1 MLPRL
6 PKGAAV
12 VAIGVP
18 LLLFF
23 ALALLTL
30 VPSLY
35 WAPFPQAGITAPDT
49 SAAAPPPMYNHSD
62 GVLLINEA
70 APNDTSND
78 PYQRDPWLGEVAWIA
93 GVQAGQEYIGE
104 HPQPQ
109 NVQVLKGMS
118 TAEIWEYMIYISGA
132 LGVGCQYCHDI
143 ENFAADP
150 YPQKISGRLMLRL
163 VQDLNGQYLSQIPT
177 WAGNYVQCATC
188 HQGQPY
194 GMLAFSEHNSYTPAD
209 PNTTTIDDLQTYV
222 IDTQA
227 VAPSEEFVT
236 SHPTTGKMLS
246 MVNFM
251 RQNWDK
257 YVLPRPENQE
267 LLDQLPVNN
276 RQDYV
281 VIADTV
287 YSVPNCYTCHQGYRI
302 PDGAISR
309 YELRGMVDGGW
320 TLLPDMLRGTEFDAA
335 AEQSLSQR

>member
-1 MLPRL
+1 MPPRL
-6 PKGAAV
+6 PKGTAV
-12 VAIGVP
+12 VAIALP
-18 LLLFF
+18 LLMFL
-23 ALALLTL
+23 ALAVLTL

-35 WAPFPQAGITAPDT
+35 WAAFPNAGVAAPDA
-49 SAAAPPPMYNHSD
+49 SAATQPPMYNTSD
-62 GVLLINEA
+62 GILLITQSE
-70 APNDTSND
+70 PNDTSTD
-78 PYQRDPWLGEVAWIA
+78 PYRREPWLGEEAWIA
-93 GVQAGQEYIGE
+93 AVQAGQEYIGTY
-104 HPQPQ
+104 PQPQ
-109 NVQVLKGMS
+109 NVQILKGMS
-118 TAEIWEYMIYISGA
+118 TGEVWEYMIHISGA
-132 LGVGCQYCHDI
+132 LGVSCQYCHDI
-143 ENFAADP
+143 NNYAADP

-188 HQGQPY
+188 HQGQPN
-194 GMLAFSEHNSYTPAD
+194 GMLAFSANNSYTPAN
-209 PNTTTIDDLQTYV
+209 PNTNTVNDLQTYV

-227 VAPSEEFVT
+227 VAPSKEFVT

-287 YSVPNCYTCHQGYRI
+287 YSVPNCYTCHQGNRI

-309 YELRGMVDGGW
+309 YALKDLADGGW
-320 TLLPDMLRGTEFDAA
+320 TLLPDMLRSTEVDPATGRA
-335 AEQSLSQR
+335 ISQR